1 MNRTAVDSDDRLRID
16 KWLWFARLARTRTL
30 AQKLAVSGRVRVNR
44 RKNDNQARQL
54 RIGDVLT
61 IALDSGVRV
70 LKVAAT
76 GSRRGPAAEAQ
87 LLYEDLSPAATPSPH
102 PGGARSESAG
112 RRPTKRD
119 RRVLDRLKGGF
130 RSIGEDFLREDD

>member
-1 MNRTAVDSDDRLRID
+1 MTVGDDDRLRID
-16 KWLWFARLARTRTL
+16 KWLWYARLARTRTL

-44 RKNDNQARQL
+44 QKNDSSARQL

-76 GSRRGPAAEAQ
+76 GNRRGPASEAR
-87 LLYEDLSPAATPSPH
+87 LLYEDLSPPLPPRPREAGP
-102 PGGARSESAG
+102 RSAG
-112 RRPTKRD
+112 GRPTKRE
-119 RRVLDRLKGGF
+119 RRAIDRLKAGPPL
-130 RSIGEDFLREDD
+130 IGEEFPPDDH